1 MLGCRIV
8 RLQKRIIWEHSPQ
21 KEKEKTMKKLIA
33 LLMILAVV
41 LTGVFAYGADKDGKV
56 TVSLKGS
63 IGGHF
68 EHGVV
73 NPDDANELLSGMD
86 FTKQGGYEVLGE
98 NGTTFSYGF
107 RSNMALANHRLFM
120 KVGNFLKDGDTTGK
134 QIQIESVSVANS
146 VNPAYDDTNG
156 ILLYETLGDTSMG
169 VNSKA
174 IIIVAAQD
182 DKGVGNTGKDF
193 KGLTITHHKGNA
205 SDGGY
210 TSTLEFNVV
219 GP

>member
-21 KEKEKTMKKLIA
+21 KEKTMKRLIA

-56 TVSLKGS
+56 TVLLKGS

-73 NPDDANELLSGMD
+73 NPNNANELLSGMD
-86 FTKQGGYEVLGE
+86 FTADGGYQVLDE

-107 RSNMALANHRLFM
+107 KSNKALANHRMFM
-120 KVGNFLKDGDTTGK
+120 KVGNFLKDGDATGK
-134 QIQIESVSVANS
+134 HIQIQSVSVANS
-146 VNPAYDDTNG
+146 VNPAYDETNG
-156 ILLYETLGDTSMG
+156 ILLYQTLGDTSMG
-169 VNSKA
+169 VNAKE
-174 IIIVAAQD
+174 IIIVAAQNAS
-182 DKGVGNTGKDF
+182 GVGNTGKDF
-193 KGLTITHHKGNA
+193 KGVTIEHHRGNA

-210 TSTLEFNVV
+210 TSTLEFSVV
-219 GP
+219 SP